1 MASDSRRLKAELKL
15 ILCQVTALVRDNT
28 NTDIDTKRVTSIF
41 ISVFPILRI
50 EILQCMEGLSLG
62 MLYQMGPKYFHISCL
77 MIHILHLQIF
87 YVSKYSRYIVLHN
100 SHLWD
105 ILCFKAPGQ
114 CTHPSGKVCH
124 NISYSPRFLLGTFS
138 VIYNFKYFEQV
149 CRFSLPLL
157 GPAVSSIFE
166 ISQIL
171 IYSFTTLLEVSL

>member
-1 MASDSRRLKAELKL
+1 MSDSRRLKAELKL

-124 NISYSPRFLLGTFS
+124 NILYFPPVFYWGHFLSFIISNILNKFAGF
-138 VIYNFKYFEQV
+138 
-149 CRFSLPLL
+149 
-157 GPAVSSIFE
+157 IF
-166 ISQIL
+166 L
-171 IYSFTTLLEVSL
+171 Y

>member
-1 MASDSRRLKAELKL
+1 MVSDSRRLKAELKL

-41 ISVFPILRI
+41 ISVFPQLRI
-50 EILQCMEGLSLG
+50 EILHCMEGLSLG
-62 MLYQMGPKYFHISCL
+62 LVYQIGLRKFHISCF
-77 MIHILHLQIF
+77 MFHHLKIF

-124 NISYSPRFLLGTFS
+124 NILYFPPFFYWGHFLSF
-138 VIYNFKYFEQV
+138 I
-149 CRFSLPLL
+149 
-157 GPAVSSIFE
+157 
-166 ISQIL
+166 ISNIL
-171 IYSFTTLLEVSL
+171 NKFAGFLFLY